1 MRVRI
6 LLKTPFS
13 LQRHLNVRCRY
24 FTLLNKTVCQH
35 RCHPTMKEVQD
46 PIIHSFPAYTQ
57 LVDALLQQI
66 CFGPPQLMTEFAQT
80 LNLDHAFVL
89 DLGRKCVEPLQH
101 RDTAFPLPIEND
113 PRSWQ
118 SLGLPQSPCMFLY
131 LRLCFKIQDE
141 LFFPSDRWRPDRML
155 LEIPER

>member
-24 FTLLNKTVCQH
+24 FTLLNETVCQH

-66 CFGPPQLMTEFAQT
+66 CFGP
-80 LNLDHAFVL
+80 
-89 DLGRKCVEPLQH
+89 
-101 RDTAFPLPIEND
+101 
-113 PRSWQ
+113 RS
-118 SLGLPQSPCMFLY
+118 S
-131 LRLCFKIQDE
+131 
-141 LFFPSDRWRPDRML
+141 
-155 LEIPER
+155 